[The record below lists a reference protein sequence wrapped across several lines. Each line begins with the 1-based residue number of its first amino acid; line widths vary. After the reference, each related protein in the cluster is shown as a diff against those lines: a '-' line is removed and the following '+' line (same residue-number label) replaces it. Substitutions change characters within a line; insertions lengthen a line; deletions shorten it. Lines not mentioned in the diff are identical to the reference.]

1 MRPQFKKNV
10 ASKIINNFDK
20 EATYEGSEFISRED
34 FENSGLFKKIGKYT
48 RHKYSGEDFV
58 RMHVYDK
65 NGKNATEITFS
76 ELHVRLGVEE
86 TYNRRRKKDFFWG
99 MFYKIKFN
107 KSFNSELYLNSY
119 KRKNMDLEDYD
130 FNKIFSAHTN
140 DQVEARYILSTS
152 FMERLKEFKK
162 LLGDDVKLRV
172 SFIDNIMYVA
182 VNSGK
187 DFFEPKANKDLSDFN
202 NILPYYLE
210 IEYLVEIVEILNL
223 NLKIWN

>member
-1 MRPQFKKNV
+1 
-10 ASKIINNFDK
+10 
-20 EATYEGSEFISRED
+20 
-34 FENSGLFKKIGKYT
+34 
-48 RHKYSGEDFV
+48 
-58 RMHVYDK
+58 
-65 NGKNATEITFS
+65 
-76 ELHVRLGVEE
+76 
-86 TYNRRRKKDFFWG
+86 

-119 KRKNMDLEDYD
+119 KRKNMDLEDTTLTKYLVLIQMIKSKQD
-130 FNKIFSAHTN
+130 IFYLQALWN
-140 DQVEARYILSTS
+140 GWRN
-152 FMERLKEFKK
+152 LKTIR
-162 LLGDDVKLRV
+162 DDVKLRV
-172 SFIDNIMYVA
+172 FIDNIMYVA